1 MFEEELR
8 PKRPVIHEVGCDLST
23 LSIDELRERIELLR
37 TEIARI
43 EVEISAKDSTRS
55 AAENLFSRP

>member
-8 PKRPVIHEVGCDLST
+8 PKRPVTHEVGCDLST
-23 LSIDELRERIELLR
+23 LSIDELRERIELLKA
-37 TEIARI
+37 EIARI

-55 AAENLFSRP
+55 AAESLFSRP